1 MLILLVFQTGVVP
14 RTFIPSF
21 ILSLMSLPFKLI
33 TKSNIFFQILVR
45 LNLAILVILAML
57 SLSESVRKKFGNYT
71 GSLFIIITCT
81 QFHFIFYSSRTLP
94 NTFALLLVILGF
106 SFWLKK
112 QFTYLIVTSAFCVL
126 IFRFETCIIFGT
138 IFLIELFLK
147 KRINFLYFLSVGVLS
162 GLIAMIT
169 TVMFDTL
176 LWGKIIWPELES
188 MYFNLYLNK
197 SHLWGTS
204 PFYWYFLIA
213 VPKLMLF
220 SLPFLALTP
229 RGCVLKFYP
238 VILLHIGLHSLLPH
252 KELRFII
259 YVAPLLNICAANTI
273 ATLFNFIEPA
283 KPDQK
288 KAYINELNKVYDAKD
303 FSSYRTFQKDE
314 LKELEKIR
322 PKENLLR
329 KRKLNNDGKNLVVT
343 EYLICEGYDYLKSIS
358 KSNNFNNLN
367 NLNNLNE
374 LLDDGGDKERATK
387 SDERRPDKATS
398 SKDDGHTT
406 LKMFVQYSYVVLHF
420 CLNFAVSTFI
430 LFISFYNYPGGDAVI
445 WLNDNIPKHLSQF
458 NLNASQV
465 GVHVGNLAAQ
475 TGFTRFAEWESIAYD
490 KSPSFLP
497 LTTGES
503 DESLRRLTGGKGQ
516 SLNVDLTRYKLVYL
530 ILDDVKPDLLNQY
543 CHIIKQSGQPNKLPY
558 SIDKFECNF
567 NRLKRCRVNSVIY
580 GFHSVHLKLDSKFL
594 NITKV
599 PLLYIYR

>member
-1 MLILLVFQTGVVP
+1 
-14 RTFIPSF
+14 
-21 ILSLMSLPFKLI
+21 MSLPFKLI

-57 SLSESVRKKFGNYT
+57 SLSESVRRKFGNYT

-94 NTFALLLVILGF
+94 NTFALMLVILGF

-112 QFTYLIVTSAFCVL
+112 QFTYLIITSAFCVL
-126 IFRFETCIIFGT
+126 IFRFETSIIFGT
-138 IFLIELFLK
+138 IFLVELFVK

-169 TVMFDTL
+169 TVMFDTM
-176 LWGKIIWPELES
+176 LWGKIIWPEMES
-188 MYFNLYLNK
+188 MWFNLYLNK

-204 PFYWYFLIA
+204 PFYWYFAIA
-213 VPKLMLF
+213 IPKLMLF
-220 SLPFLALTP
+220 SLPFLGLTP
-229 RGCVLKFYP
+229 RGCMLKFYP
-238 VILLHIGLHSLLPH
+238 VVLAHVGLHSLLPH

-259 YVAPLLNICAANTI
+259 YIAPLLNICAANTI
-273 ATLFNFIEPA
+273 ATLFNFIEPTKA
-283 KPDQK
+283 DPKKGYVNED
-288 KAYINELNKVYDAKD
+288 KAYDEKTL
-303 FSSYRTFQKDE
+303 SSYRTFQKDE

-343 EYLICEGYDYLKSIS
+343 EYRV
-358 KSNNFNNLN
+358 SNNFSS
-367 NLNNLNE
+367 LNE
-374 LLDDGGDKERATK
+374 LLDDGTEKEKNAK
-387 SDERRPDKATS
+387 VEERNANKAA
-398 SKDDGHTT
+398 KADDAQST

-458 NLNASQV
+458 NLNTSQV

-475 TGFTRFAEWESIAYD
+475 TGFTRFAEWESITYD
-490 KSPSFLP
+490 KSPNFLP

-516 SLNVDLTRYKLVYL
+516 SLNVDLTKFKLVYL
-530 ILDDVKPDLLNQY
+530 ILDDVRPDLLNQY
-543 CHIIKQSGQPNKLPY
+543 CHIIKHSNHPNKLPY
-558 SIDKFECNF
+558 SIEKFECNF
-567 NRLKRCRVNSVIY
+567 NRLRRCRVNSVIY
-580 GFHSVHLKLDSKFL
+580 GFHSVHLKLDSRFL
-594 NITKV
+594 NITKM
-599 PLLYIYR
+599 PMLYIYRCGV